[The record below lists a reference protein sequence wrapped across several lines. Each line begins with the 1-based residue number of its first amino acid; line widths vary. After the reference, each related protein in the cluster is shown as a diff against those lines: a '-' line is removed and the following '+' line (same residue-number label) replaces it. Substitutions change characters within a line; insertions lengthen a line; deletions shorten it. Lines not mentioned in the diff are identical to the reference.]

1 MNFAP
6 VDILSFIE
14 YFIQLPNLD
23 AKKAL
28 HFTQFYPMSAKPMKL
43 AAHSWTRGL
52 ATHRQGAEL
61 KKNFHFIA
69 SISQFDKFYDFQ
81 K

>member
-28 HFTQFYPMSAKPMKL
+28 HFTQFYPMSAKPMEL
-43 AAHSWTRGL
+43 AAHS
-52 ATHRQGAEL
+52 
-61 KKNFHFIA
+61 
-69 SISQFDKFYDFQ
+69 
-81 K
+81 